1 VGSFAL
7 YGAEG
12 KLECSGNVY
21 DYAGSLPAR
30 TFERDL
36 QSELPDPGREM
47 IFLHGSC
54 RPRQKPPAVNTQEV
68 K

>member
-1 VGSFAL
+1 
-7 YGAEG
+7 
-12 KLECSGNVY
+12 VY